1 MIHKIKMLYDNG
13 NGLSIRAIAKETGLS
28 RNTVS
33 KYLKMDELA
42 ISHKLANPE
51 RCKQMDPYRTFITKQ
66 LQSYPGLTATKIARK
81 LGQHFTEFNVSERT
95 VRRYVRQLRQEVCEK
110 QPRYYEPILDM
121 VPGQQCQVDPGELR
135 GVMIN
140 GVETTVYFVVFVLS
154 YSRLMH
160 VSACFKPIDTSE
172 FIRMHDA
179 ALRYFDGCPQELV
192 YDQTK
197 LVVLKEQYRELE
209 LNQRLAEY
217 ATHAG
222 YAIRAC
228 EGFDPESKGKVEA
241 GVKYVKQSALY
252 GEEFTSREALLTH
265 LADWVDHTANQRLH
279 GTTGCQP
286 RAQFESA
293 ERSALKSY
301 MTPLCVHSGG
311 HRISRKADKTG
322 LISWKAN
329 KYSVPMA
336 YQRQQINVME
346 EEGELVLFDLLTNE
360 EIARHSLSLGKGKIV
375 KNNHHYRDLSLRV
388 EALEQELREKMGLPD
403 SDKLFALLKQTSPK
417 IYKDQLVGL
426 RQILARFG
434 VPTEAQLQRLC
445 ERPRLTATQ
454 LESLLKVMQAQSELD
469 THPEATIRTGALN
482 NYSKLGGDHA
492 FH

>member
-1 MIHKIKMLYDNG
+1 MIHKIKMLYDGG

-33 KYLKMDELA
+33 KYLKQDELT
-42 ISHKLANPE
+42 ISLALDNPE
-51 RCKQMDPYRTFITKQ
+51 RTKQMDPYRTFITKQ
-66 LQSYPGLTATKIARK
+66 LQDYPGLTATRIARK
-81 LGQHFTEFNVSERT
+81 LQKIFPEFDASERT
-95 VRRYVRQLRQEVCEK
+95 VRRYISRLRREVCEK

-121 VPGQQCQVDPGELR
+121 VPGHQCQVDPGELR

-154 YSRLMH
+154 FSRLMH

-179 ALRYFDGCPQELV
+179 ALRYFGGCPQELV

-252 GEEFTSREALLTH
+252 GEEFDNREALLSH
-265 LADWVDHTANQRLH
+265 LADWLDTTANQRIH
-279 GTTGCQP
+279 GTTGNQP
-286 RAQFESA
+286 RDHFESE
-293 ERSALKSY
+293 ERATLKPY

-311 HRISRKADKTG
+311 QKVSRKADKTG
-322 LISWKAN
+322 LISWKSN

-336 YQRQQINVME
+336 YQRTQINVME
-346 EEGELVLFDLLTNE
+346 EDGELIVFDMLSNN
-360 EIARHSLSLGKGKIV
+360 EIARHALYPGKGKIV
-375 KNNHHYRDLSLRV
+375 KNNHHYRDLTLRI
-388 EALEQELREKMGLPD
+388 ETLEQALTEQLDHPD
-403 SDKLFALLKQTSPK
+403 CPKLLALIKQSSPR

-426 RQILARFG
+426 QQIFTRLG
-434 VPTEAQLQRLC
+434 VPTESQLQRLC

-454 LESLLKVMQAQSELD
+454 LESLLEAMQAVPAVK
-469 THPEATIRTGALN
+469 PEQENAIRTGALG